1 MQFIQCDSASIAVFP
16 TWNLTL
22 VLAIDNDPELLQM
35 RLLGRLLMGKESTQE
50 QVLRASKEI
59 AVKFIEV
66 GRLSPSNFGE
76 TFKNIYDAIDATV
89 RGVPADSSG
98 SIADS

>member
-1 MQFIQCDSASIAVFP
+1 MS
-16 TWNLTL
+16 
-22 VLAIDNDPELLQM
+22 
-35 RLLGRLLMGKESTQE
+35 KESIQS

-76 TFKNIYDAIDATV
+76 TFKIIYDAIDDTV
-89 RGVPADSSG
+89 RAKESGAEATASG
-98 SIADS
+98 SAQKP

>member
-1 MQFIQCDSASIAVFP
+1 MAKDSI
-16 TWNLTL
+16 
-22 VLAIDNDPELLQM
+22 
-35 RLLGRLLMGKESTQE
+35 QE

-76 TFKNIYDAIDATV
+76 VFKSIYESIDDTV
-89 RGVPADSSG
+89 RGQGPPDTDA
-98 SIADS
+98 

>member
-1 MQFIQCDSASIAVFP
+1 MA
-16 TWNLTL
+16 
-22 VLAIDNDPELLQM
+22 
-35 RLLGRLLMGKESTQE
+35 KESTQE

-76 TFKNIYDAIDATV
+76 IFKNIYDAIDATV
-89 RGVPADSSG
+89 RGVPAAG
-98 SIADS
+98 EPADNEKSQDHP